1 MRRLTA
7 KRGIV
12 VFTLRATGG
21 HRKGSQD
28 GEGFSQGGGRIS
40 FDFLKKISSE
50 GDPKAKGPRTL
61 IASFLLALNS
71 RQEG

>member
-7 KRGIV
+7 QRGIV
-12 VFTLRATGG
+12 VFTLRATAG
-21 HRKGSQD
+21 HRKGSQNGKD
-28 GEGFSQGGGRIS
+28 FSQGGGRIS

-50 GDPKAKGPRTL
+50 GNPKAKGPKTL
-61 IASFLLALNS
+61 MASFLLSPNS